1 MVRRAEEVSDSNQ
14 FQFSF
19 ADGAGFR
26 DDDGG
31 GGRGACRSPFAFA
44 PPEEPAMRL
53 KLAAV
58 AALVSV
64 SAGLAADGLTK
75 GTVELKSVSAL
86 AFGPDGV
93 LFIGDPTAGAIH
105 AVGTGDTKPGAK
117 DDVNVEKLNEKIAS
131 LLGGGTATVND
142 VKVNPASGTIY
153 LAVTRTG
160 RGGGPIILTCGRDGK
175 LAELNLKDV
184 PCATAKLPNPT
195 DNAKQRQDAITSLAF
210 VGGKVIVAG
219 LSNEEFASTLRTIP
233 FPFQTAD
240 KGTSVEIYHG
250 AHGKLETNAPIRTFT
265 PYKIGAADYLLAA
278 YTCTPLVKLPV
289 ADLKPGTKV
298 KGTTIAE
305 LGNMNRP
312 LDMIVYTKDK
322 KDYVLMSNSARG
334 VMKLSADQF
343 EAAGQ
348 IDEKRVPDKAGV
360 KYETVADLK
369 GVKQLDKLDD
379 GRALVLIENDDKS
392 LTLKSIPLP

>member
-1 MVRRAEEVSDSNQ
+1 
-14 FQFSF
+14 
-19 ADGAGFR
+19 
-26 DDDGG
+26 
-31 GGRGACRSPFAFA
+31 
-44 PPEEPAMRL
+44 
-53 KLAAV
+53 V

-64 SAGLAADGLTK
+64 SAGMAADGLTK
-75 GTVELKSVSAL
+75 GTPELKSVTAL

-93 LFIGDPTAGAIH
+93 LFIGDSTAGAIV

-117 DDVNVEKLNEKIAS
+117 DDVSVEKLNEKITS
-131 LLGGGTATVND
+131 LLGGAGTVND

-160 RGGGPIILTCGRDGK
+160 KSGGPIILTCGRDGK
-175 LAELNLKDV
+175 LAEFALKDV
-184 PCATAKLPNPT
+184 PTATVKLPNPT
-195 DNAKQRQDAITSLAF
+195 DSPKQRVEAITSLAF
-210 VGGKVIVAG
+210 VGGKLIVAG

-250 AHGKLETNAPIRTFT
+250 AHGKLETRSPIRTFT

-278 YTCTPLVKLPV
+278 YTCTPLVKLPLS
-289 ADLKPGTKV
+289 DLKPGVKV

-305 LGNMNRP
+305 LGNQNKP

-322 KDYVLMSNSARG
+322 KDYLLMANNNRG
-334 VMKLSADQF
+334 VMKVAADQF
-343 EAAGQ
+343 ADAAG
-348 IDEKRVPDKAGV
+348 IPEKKVGDTAGV

-369 GVKQLDKLDD
+369 GVLQLDKLDD
-379 GRALVLIENDDKS
+379 NRALVLIEGGDKS
-392 LTLKSIPLP
+392 LTLKSVMLP